1 MVRADIELKEYKI
14 ASKKDVFPQLIFRYT
29 CPIGHTVEVSCGARG
44 IVSKF
49 AGGEFFCGLKTLL
62 NLYLFE

>member
-49 AGGEFFCGLKTLL
+49 AGGSFFAV
-62 NLYLFE
+62 